1 MNYGI
6 HCIASEKNR
15 DKPIYKMKKPNTLQL
30 AAISL
35 LLPFVI
41 SCNSHSGSARNKLAV
56 LKFNRHELVDKDG
69 TGLVAATYLVP
80 DGWKVEDKIEW
91 NIHNVAQPAIA
102 ELYILDEESNSA
114 MQGFPNLVFLVNKDV
129 NMREEYP
136 EGSSF
141 MGAEVINQ
149 KPGVLDLIENY
160 ILPEYRNI
168 EGLKIIESKR
178 LSVAA
183 SNHKRAGEFKN
194 TDSKSGVVKIEYTE
208 NGKDFEEAIFGTIT
222 FIPVS
227 KYQQFACLSMC
238 YGCRTV
244 KGNLKSTMGI
254 FETIL
259 NSVKMN
265 AKWAVTYNQVMKFA
279 MQDAMRG
286 SSNDGEYDEDGDSYG
301 DHYGESGGENGN
313 YGDNYETGE
322 DDYGDYG
329 DDNAGTDGGNYNGGN
344 YSGGV
349 STAGNVGSLSNY
361 FQQAN
366 ESINEGIIQ
375 RYENEQL
382 SNDRIAEGYS
392 DYTLGYQNY
401 TDPNTGEVL
410 KLSSG
415 YENAWTDNNGSVVLS
430 NDAGYDPNVGG
441 SSSWSSL
448 EAGGSTVAAPA
459 AATETE

>member
-1 MNYGI
+1 M
-6 HCIASEKNR
+6 
-15 DKPIYKMKKPNTLQL
+15 
-30 AAISL
+30 AALSL
-35 LLPFVI
+35 LLSFVI
-41 SCNSHSGSARNKLAV
+41 SCRSHSGPAKNNKLAV
-56 LKFNRHELVDKDG
+56 LKFNRHKLVDKNG

-91 NIHNVAQPAIA
+91 NIQNVAQPANA
-102 ELYILDEESNSA
+102 ELYVFDEETNSA
-114 MQGFPNLVFLVNKDV
+114 MQGFPNLVFLVNQDV

-141 MGAEVINQ
+141 LGAEVVYQ

-168 EGLKIIESKR
+168 EGLKITESKR

-183 SNHKRAGEFKN
+183 SNHRRASEFKN
-194 TDSKSGVVKIEYTE
+194 TDSKSGVVKIEYTID
-208 NGKDFEEAIFGTIT
+208 GKDFEEAIFGTIT

-227 KYQQFACLSMC
+227 KYQQFAYLSMC
-238 YGCRTV
+238 YGCRAE

-279 MQDAMRG
+279 MQDAMRNRG
-286 SSNDGEYDEDGDSYG
+286 NTGGYDYD
-301 DHYGESGGENGN
+301 NGN
-313 YGDNYETGE
+313 YGDNYEE
-322 DDYGDYG
+322 SDDDNGSYGDNYG
-329 DDNAGTDGGNYNGGN
+329 ENAGDNGGYGESDDGSYNGNSNGGN
-344 YSGGV
+344 YGGGV
-349 STAGNVGSLSNY
+349 SSAGNVGSLSNY
-361 FQQAN
+361 FQEAN
-366 ESINEGIIQ
+366 ESINDGIIQ
-375 RYENEQL
+375 NYENEQL
-382 SNDRIAEGYS
+382 SHDRIAEGYS

-401 TDPNTGEVL
+401 TDPNTGEVY

-441 SSSWSSL
+441 TSSWSSL
-448 EAGGSTVAAPA
+448 DLGGSTVAAPA
-459 AATETE
+459 ATSTESE

>member
-1 MNYGI
+1 
-6 HCIASEKNR
+6 
-15 DKPIYKMKKPNTLQL
+15 MKKLGIIQL
-30 AAISL
+30 AALSL
-35 LLPFVI
+35 ILTFAI
-41 SCNSHSGSARNKLAV
+41 SCNSHSGTAKNMPAV
-56 LKFNRHELVDKDG
+56 LKFNRHKLVDKDG
-69 TGLVAATYLVP
+69 TGLVAATYLIP

-91 NIHNVAQPAIA
+91 DIHNVAQPANA
-102 ELYILDEESNSA
+102 ELYIFDEETNSA

-129 NMREEYP
+129 NMSQEFP
-136 EGSSF
+136 EGSTYL
-141 MGAEVINQ
+141 GAEVVNQ
-149 KPGVLDLIENY
+149 KPSVLDLIENY

-227 KYQQFACLSMC
+227 KYQQFAYLSMC
-238 YGCRTV
+238 YGCRAE

-279 MQDAMRG
+279 LQDAMRSRG
-286 SSNDGEYDEDGDSYG
+286 NSGGYDNDNGSYG
-301 DHYGESGGENGN
+301 DNFEESDGDNGN
-313 YGDNYETGE
+313 YGYNDEE
-322 DDYGDYG
+322 SDDENGGYGDNSG
-329 DDNAGTDGGNYNGGN
+329 GTDGGNYNGGN
-344 YSGGV
+344 YSAG
-349 STAGNVGSLSNY
+349 SSAGNVGSLTNY
-361 FQQAN
+361 FQEAN
-366 ESINEGIIQ
+366 ESINDGIIQ
-375 RYENEQL
+375 NYENEQL
-382 SNDRIAEGYS
+382 SHDRIAEGYS

-401 TDPNTGEVL
+401 TDPNTGEVY

-415 YENAWTDNNGSVVLS
+415 YDNAWTDNNGSVVMS

-441 SSSWSSL
+441 TSSWSSL
-448 EAGGSTVAAPA
+448 DVGGSTVAAPA
-459 AATETE
+459 AAATESE